1 MRNREN
7 ILLEVKNL
15 SVSYSKVQVLW
26 DVSLKVKKGEITSV
40 IGPNGAGKT
49 TLLKT
54 ISGLLDPISGWI
66 EFSGHRIN
74 DLAPHKRVELGIVL
88 VPEGRL
94 LFPNM
99 SVIENL
105 ELGFY
110 TLRKEKE
117 KKKERLEFVFNL
129 FPILKERRQQKAKT
143 LSGGEQQMLSIA
155 RALMSEPNI
164 LMLDEPSLGLAPYI
178 VKKLFEV
185 IKELHKQGITIL
197 LVEQN
202 VHYALKF
209 SHSAYLLEAG
219 KIKLSG
225 SGEELMGNPYIR
237 EAYLGLR

>member
-1 MRNREN
+1 MRNKED

-15 SVSYSKVQVLW
+15 NVSYVKIQVLW
-26 DVSLKVKKGEITSV
+26 SVSLKVRKGTITSV

-54 ISGLLDPISGWI
+54 ISGLLNPISGSI
-66 EFSGHRIN
+66 KFSGHRIDN
-74 DLAPHKRVELGIVL
+74 LAPHKLVELGIVL

-110 TLRKEKE
+110 TFRGKKE

-129 FPILKERRQQKAKT
+129 FPILKERRNQKTKT
-143 LSGGEQQMLSIA
+143 LSGGEQQMLAIA
-155 RALMSEPNI
+155 RALMSEPKI

-178 VKKLFEV
+178 VLKLFEL

-209 SHSAYLLEAG
+209 SHMVYLLETG

-225 SGEELMGNPYIR
+225 TGKDLMGNPYIR
-237 EAYLGLR
+237 EAYLGLK